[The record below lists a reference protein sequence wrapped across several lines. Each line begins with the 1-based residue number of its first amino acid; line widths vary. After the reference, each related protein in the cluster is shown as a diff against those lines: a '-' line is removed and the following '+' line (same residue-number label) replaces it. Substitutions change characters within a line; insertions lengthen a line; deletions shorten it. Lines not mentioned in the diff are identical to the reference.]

1 MEQLVDLMAAL
12 GRVENFVGKV
22 AAEEK
27 RFSPAFLDR
36 GAESVIVTIEADK
49 DSSFA

>member
-1 MEQLVDLMAAL
+1 MAAL
-12 GRVENFVGKV
+12 GRVKNFVREV
-22 AAEEK
+22 TAEK
-27 RFSPAFLDR
+27 KWLSPAFLDR